1 MARRLTQWLLP
12 AALLAALA
20 SVHAKQVFSST
31 QSLAFGRF
39 VAGTG
44 GTITVAPNG
53 ARSQTGGVTLLTS
66 TVTAASFTNSD
77 NSRKAVLIT
86 LPADGSVVLSSG
98 ANQMTLKS
106 FTSSPSGTGLMVNDS
121 LTILV
126 GATLTVAPNQP
137 KGNYSGSIPVTIQ
150 YQ

>member
-53 ARSQTGGVTLLTS
+53 ARSQTGGVTLLH
-66 TVTAASFTNSD
+66 
-77 NSRKAVLIT
+77 
-86 LPADGSVVLSSG
+86 
-98 ANQMTLKS
+98 Q
-106 FTSSPSGTGLMVNDS
+106 
-121 LTILV
+121 
-126 GATLTVAPNQP
+126 Q
-137 KGNYSGSIPVTIQ
+137 
-150 YQ
+150 